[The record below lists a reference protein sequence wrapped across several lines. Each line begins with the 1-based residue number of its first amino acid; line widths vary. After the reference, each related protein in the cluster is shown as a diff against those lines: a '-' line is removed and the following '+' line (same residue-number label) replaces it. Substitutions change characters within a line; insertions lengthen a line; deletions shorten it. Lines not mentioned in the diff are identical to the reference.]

1 MNYLEWSKEY
11 EQTAERLNEVIVR
24 LKRRRGGLSESEK
37 KELADKLRF
46 YRRCRNEAYDV
57 ARHLLNRH
65 KGVA

>member
-11 EQTAERLNEVIVR
+11 EQTAKRLDEVIVR
-24 LKRRRGGLSESEK
+24 LKRRRGVSESEK

-46 YRRCRNEAYDV
+46 YRHCRNEAYEV